1 MKVIRHQRVRMD
13 IQLMTKRRIP
23 QCEKEEQVV
32 LFGAEDVTSVGSTID
47 DVMRQIGELDAVS
60 ACHADTQCMN
70 RIRPRHSGFPH
81 DLRNGAFRSCRNC
94 DPRRPPSSH
103 FDHCGGR
110 AGAGQGQGRGR
121 PGAGPGF
128 TGFTGQAPASMQR
141 SGSRRRTRECLGGH
155 VCGGHESSAGRRQR
169 CGKRA
174 PRMWTYLL
182 VG

>member
-1 MKVIRHQRVRMD
+1 
-13 IQLMTKRRIP
+13 MTKRRIP

-47 DVMRQIGELDAVS
+47 DVLCQIGELDAVS

-128 TGFTGQAPASMQR
+128 TGFNARGRPRPQCSVRVRGAEPVNAWAAMYAAVTRAVQAGVSAAASVRHECGRICLSADAPAA
-141 SGSRRRTRECLGGH
+141 GSFVDNT
-155 VCGGHESSAGRRQR
+155 
-169 CGKRA
+169 
-174 PRMWTYLL
+174 
-182 VG
+182 